1 MGHSLLIVKDEFI
14 FGINDQDL
22 EVNRIEPSMVFAAQV
37 YKGDWVKAAT
47 D

>member
-1 MGHSLLIVKDEFI
+1 MKEEFI

-37 YKGDWVKAAT
+37 VKGEWVKAT
-47 D
+47 